1 MKKAFILLLTLMA
14 AASMAAPVRIVYTN
28 DTLGHIDDCGTC
40 SGKAI
45 GGFPR
50 RITAVNNLRA
60 EKIPMILVDSGNY
73 TDDKEQ
79 IDLIAKTM
87 NYMGYDICGT
97 GERDVPNMPELKAAF
112 GATKIKLLTD
122 LSSEVRKVGDLKIG
136 FISFGTVALKDYD
149 RDVDSVQYKVKR
161 AFDALTKKS
170 DFVVILD
177 QTNIVTEKFIIG
189 VKTPTLVI
197 SGLSKCMY
205 LKPRKIG
212 AATIVPTY
220 IRANQLGVS
229 EIDSATREITW
240 SHIVINDTI
249 DAAEMPT
256 F

>member
-1 MKKAFILLLTLMA
+1 MKKAFILLLTLLTT
-14 AASMAAPVRIVYTN
+14 ASMAGPVRIVYTN

-79 IDLIAKTM
+79 IDIIAKTM

-97 GERDVPNMPELKAAF
+97 GERDVPNMTELKAAF
-112 GATKIKLLTD
+112 GATKIKFLTD
-122 LSSEVRKVGDLKIG
+122 LTPEFRKVEGMKLG
-136 FISFGTVALKDYD
+136 FISLGSVVLKEYDKDPAL
-149 RDVDSVQYKVKR
+149 QAKVKK
-161 AFDALTKKS
+161 AFDSTARKS
-170 DFVVILD
+170 DMVVVLD
-177 QTNIVTEKFIIG
+177 QTNIVTEKFIEGI
-189 VKTPTLVI
+189 KTPTLII

-205 LKPRKIG
+205 LKPKKIG
-212 AATIVPTY
+212 SATIVPTY
-220 IRANQLGVS
+220 IRANQLGVA
-229 EIDSATREITW
+229 EIDPATREITW
-240 SHIVINDTI
+240 SHIVINDTV